1 LNRVHFYSIINKT
14 SPKEGTKMKVI
25 AHIYTDFPEKF
36 GIPRQSGLI
45 DELEGKIVFTPE
57 YRNPE
62 ALRGLED
69 FSHIWLLWEFS
80 EAVREDWRPTVRPP
94 LLGGNKRMGVF
105 ATRSPFRPNSIGL
118 SSVKLD
124 RIELTEKEGAVIYV
138 KGADLMNGTPI
149 YDIKPYLP
157 YADSHPEATGGF
169 TENLAEREL
178 EVDFSEALLEKVPE
192 EKRTALIKVLAC
204 DPRPSYQNDEERVY
218 GFDFAGL
225 EISFKVKG
233 KVLNVV
239 SVRKV

>member
-1 LNRVHFYSIINKT
+1 
-14 SPKEGTKMKVI
+14 MKII

-45 DELEGKIVFTPE
+45 EELEGKIVFTPE

-62 ALRGLED
+62 ALRGIED

-80 EAVREDWRPTVRPP
+80 EAVREDWKPTVRPP

-118 SSVKLD
+118 SSVRLD
-124 RIELTEKEGAVIYV
+124 RAEITEKEGAVLYV

-157 YADSHPEATGGF
+157 YADSHPDAVGGF
-169 TENLAEREL
+169 TETLGERQL
-178 EVDFSEALLEKVPE
+178 EVDFPEELLKKVPE
-192 EKRTALIKVLAC
+192 EKRKALIKVLAC
-204 DPRPSYQNDEERVY
+204 DPRPSYQNDGERVY
-218 GFDFAGL
+218 GLPFGGVEMKFR
-225 EISFKVKG
+225 VNG
-233 KVLNVV
+233 KVL
-239 SVRKV
+239 SVISVCTM